1 LIFRGSGEAKQQ
13 INTLILFMR
22 QLRILRQGVWY
33 EVRTRINNREPLF
46 RCPGVLAI
54 FAKVF
59 REVMLRFAFK
69 IRDLSLEDDWL
80 TFYIKPEDGLE
91 LPDIM
96 KWMKQVFAQRFN
108 AASGRIG
115 HIWGDRYWSRIVEG
129 EPVGGP
135 PANGARPCGSVNGAR
150 ASESPNGV
158 RPRWGRRGERP
169 CFFLTYPFLPAPAPG

>member
-1 LIFRGSGEAKQQ
+1 
-13 INTLILFMR
+13 MR
-22 QLRILRQGVWY
+22 QLRILGQGVWY

-46 RCPGVLAI
+46 RRPGALGI
-54 FAKVF
+54 FEKVF
-59 REVMLRFAFK
+59 HEAMLRFTFT

-80 TFYIKPEDGLE
+80 RFYIKPEDGLE

-129 EPVGGP
+129 EPVGVDAREL
-135 PANGARPCGSVNGAR
+135 PANGVRPSGSL
-150 ASESPNGV
+150 NGV
-158 RPRWGRRGERP
+158 RPRRWRRKGRP
-169 CFFLTYPFLPAPAPG
+169 CFFLIYPSPTAPAPA

>member
-1 LIFRGSGEAKQQ
+1 
-13 INTLILFMR
+13 MR

-33 EVRTRINNREPLF
+33 EIRTRINNREPLF
-46 RCPGVLAI
+46 RRRGALTI

-59 REVMLRFAFK
+59 RETMLRFAFT
-69 IRDLSLEDDWL
+69 IRGLSLEDDWL
-80 TFYIKPEDGLE
+80 RFYIKPEDGLE

-129 EPVGGP
+129 EPVGVEASGGP
-135 PANGARPCGSVNGAR
+135 PVNGVR
-150 ASESPNGV
+150 PYESVNGV
-158 RPRWGRRGERP
+158 RPRWGRREGKP
-169 CFFLTYPFLPAPAPG
+169 CFFLTYPFPTTPVPG